1 MKKGYVGKSGTL
13 MIRATWC
20 CAHSAANSKLANV
33 GFAAVQKPT
42 FYRKRAQVAEDFA
55 KHCRDEIA
63 SKCSRGSLDVG
74 ENLPRSPAHESRAG
88 HHQGPSEKVANIVWK
103 SVLGQKRTLT
113 RLLNHFVSV
122 GSGVGGILDTLSK
135 CDCHPD
141 HNCDCQHAGQR

>member
-20 CAHSAANSKLANV
+20 CAISAADGNLANV

-63 SKCSRGSLDVG
+63 KQMFQRVARRWRELATLAGSRK
-74 ENLPRSPAHESRAG
+74 PRRTSARPKRKSR
-88 HHQGPSEKVANIVWK
+88 
-103 SVLGQKRTLT
+103 
-113 RLLNHFVSV
+113 
-122 GSGVGGILDTLSK
+122 
-135 CDCHPD
+135 
-141 HNCDCQHAGQR
+141 